1 MEGELRMVRDLMDFH
16 PSLLSREMLLMVFQK
31 GGGATASDTMHHI
44 DSWPDLEKNSQKS
57 GNSRRMLSFHP
68 LLTLQ

>member
-31 GGGATASDTMHHI
+31 GGGATASHTMHHI